1 MMGKQQLKLTSQRGA
16 ALLVALV
23 IMALVSVLGLSAL
36 RSSLFS
42 GKNATVAQAD
52 AMAFEAAET
61 ALRVTYNELSSMNGE
76 TLFLRLHNG
85 QFNYCITGN
94 EVKNNICSD
103 TDFMD
108 ERKLLVANS
117 ASMLTGYTPREGFQV
132 SQTGGG
138 GIYVDYNIDI
148 YSKGDMQALDIT
160 DYHKQEAVK
169 FGVLPASE
177 ITIEGD

>member
-1 MMGKQQLKLTSQRGA
+1 MMRKQQLKLTSQQGA

-42 GKNATVAQAD
+42 GKIATVAQAD

-61 ALRVTYNELSSMNGE
+61 ALRVTYNRLYSMDGEALLTELYNG
-76 TLFLRLHNG
+76 LVS
-85 QFNYCITGN
+85 YCITSNGIKG
-94 EVKNNICSD
+94 EVCSNI
-103 TDFMD
+103 DFMD
-108 ERKLLVANS
+108 MRNLLVANS
-117 ASMLTGYTPREGFQV
+117 VSTIAGYTPREGFQL
-132 SQTGGG
+132 SQTGSS

-148 YSKGDMQALDIT
+148 YSKSEMQALGIEN
-160 DYHKQEAVK
+160 YHKQESVK

-177 ITIEGD
+177 IILEDN